1 MYNLFM
7 SEPDALMH
15 PKALSSLRREW
26 LIYLAASLA
35 FVLGGYLLLASAW
48 EPRYALRW
56 LVVTLGLVAYQFG
69 YLYRHLLDNR
79 LKDGAD
85 TAVFPNLGLA
95 NGLTTARSVLTAALA
110 GFLTVPWPGG
120 WLAWAPGLLYLTSA
134 VMDYLDGYVA
144 RITGRTTVLGE
155 DLDMRWDGTGMLF
168 GATLSVLYG
177 QTPLPYLL
185 VGLAR
190 YAFLF
195 GLWVRERRGQ
205 PVYDLPPSRFRRALA
220 GMQMG
225 FVAVVLLPVY
235 GPPVTQIAAVFF
247 MLPLLIGFARDYLW
261 VTGRLMPPEQDKTA
275 RLAQFHQRLTIF
287 LPLALR
293 ALLAALLVNLIVY
306 LLHQAPLAWTMIV
319 LAGLAALSVVIG
331 AAGRVF
337 ALLVVLMAGF
347 SLRAAPL
354 EWRYWFILVCSILL
368 FMSGTGRYSLWK
380 PEDWLI
386 YRRAGDRA
394 AQQQA

>member
-1 MYNLFM
+1 MFEQDDLID
-7 SEPDALMH
+7 S
-15 PKALSSLRREW
+15 KALSSLRRDW
-26 LIYLAASLA
+26 LAYLAASLA
-35 FVLGGYLLLASAW
+35 FVLGGYLILSNAW

-69 YLYRHLLDNR
+69 YLYRHLGDNR
-79 LKDGAD
+79 LNGDAS
-85 TAVFPNLGLA
+85 APLFPNLGLA

-110 GFLTVPWPGG
+110 GFLTAPWPEG
-120 WLAWAPGLLYLTSA
+120 WLAWAPGVLYLTSA

-144 RITGRTTVLGE
+144 RISGRTTVLGE

-190 YAFLF
+190 YVFLF
-195 GLWVRERRGQ
+195 GLWVREQRGQ

-247 MLPLLIGFARDYLW
+247 MLPLLSGFVRDYLW
-261 VTGRLMPPEQDKTA
+261 VTGRLALPEQDKKA
-275 RLAQFHQRLTIF
+275 RLGQFRQRLTII

-293 ALLAALLVNLIVY
+293 ALLAALLVNLILY
-306 LLHQAPLAWTMIV
+306 LLRQAPPAWTMII
-319 LAGLAALSVVIG
+319 LAGLAALSVATG
-331 AAGRVF
+331 AAGRAF
-337 ALLVVLMAGF
+337 ALLVVLMSGF
-347 SLRAAPL
+347 GLREAPL
-354 EWRYWFILVCSILL
+354 EWRYWFILVSSILL

-394 AQQQA
+394 AQH